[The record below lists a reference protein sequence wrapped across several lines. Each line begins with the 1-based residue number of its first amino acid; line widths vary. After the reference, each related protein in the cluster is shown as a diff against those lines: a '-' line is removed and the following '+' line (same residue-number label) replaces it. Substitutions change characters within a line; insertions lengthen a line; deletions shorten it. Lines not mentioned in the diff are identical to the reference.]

1 MGWKMLKLLIIAMF
15 LSVISYSQVKS
26 PNLKE
31 ILHQADSLTTLEL
44 SGRIKE
50 LLSID
55 TSLLIPRIPKKK
67 TVADKILDYLFMETN
82 IISEDAIV
90 VPEDIENILRIIE
103 ESTILILLKVYSK

>member
-1 MGWKMLKLLIIAMF
+1 MLKYLILALFI
-15 LSVISYSQVKS
+15 SVISYAQLKS

-55 TSLLIPRIPKKK
+55 TSLCIPRLQKKK
-67 TVADKILDYLFMETN
+67 TVADRILDYLFMETN
-82 IISEDAIV
+82 MISDDAIV
-90 VPEDIENILRIIE
+90 VPEDIENIPEIIE
-103 ESTILILLKVYSK
+103 EEYFKKAK